1 MKHRKIGQLEV
12 SAVGLGCM
20 GMSHGYGAPADK
32 AEMTDLRPG
41 SRSNSFQ
48 SKSSRTV
55 WYGFATNS
63 IKTTNF
69 KIDKNMNLIKYFF
82 VFTMASL
89 MACSATASKQN
100 ESDKSSKD
108 SNMKSVI
115 VYFTH

>member
-55 WYGFATNS
+55 WYGFATDS

-69 KIDKNMNLIKYFF
+69 IIDSYALPRYGVDRMLRVN
-82 VFTMASL
+82 V
-89 MACSATASKQN
+89 
-100 ESDKSSKD
+100 KSRLL
-108 SNMKSVI
+108 N
-115 VYFTH
+115 F

>member
-32 AEMTDLRPG
+32 AEMTDLQPV

-55 WYGFATNS
+55 WYGFATDS

-69 KIDKNMNLIKYFF
+69 IIDSYALPRYGVDRMLTQILNSQTICRQF
-82 VFTMASL
+82 
-89 MACSATASKQN
+89 
-100 ESDKSSKD
+100 
-108 SNMKSVI
+108 
-115 VYFTH
+115 

>member
-32 AEMTDLRPG
+32 SEMTDLRPG

-55 WYGFATNS
+55 
-63 IKTTNF
+63 
-69 KIDKNMNLIKYFF
+69 
-82 VFTMASL
+82 
-89 MACSATASKQN
+89 
-100 ESDKSSKD
+100 
-108 SNMKSVI
+108 
-115 VYFTH
+115 